1 MNAEAI
7 AALLRTHLAEQFGWM
22 GDGLRGEIA
31 RKVAPLLADDLAAL
45 FGNAPHPFKAGD
57 QVVLRSGKRVMSTD
71 EPWTVLATDGYR
83 VRLDVP
89 GNDLMWC
96 FDTLELRHAPPPVVD
111 IGPRG
116 FI

>member
-7 AALLRTHLAEQFGWM
+7 AALLRTHLADQFGWM
-22 GDGLRGEIA
+22 SDGLRGEIA

-45 FGNAPHPFKAGD
+45 
-57 QVVLRSGKRVMSTD
+57 
-71 EPWTVLATDGYR
+71 LAD
-83 VRLDVP
+83 P
-89 GNDLMWC
+89 
-96 FDTLELRHAPPPVVD
+96 ASVVD